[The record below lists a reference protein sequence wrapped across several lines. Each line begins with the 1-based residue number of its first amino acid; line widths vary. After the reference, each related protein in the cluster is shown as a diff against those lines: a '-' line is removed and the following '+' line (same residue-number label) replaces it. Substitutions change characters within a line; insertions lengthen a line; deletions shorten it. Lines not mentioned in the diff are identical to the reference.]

1 MRAHLLAVP
10 HQVDDDLALHVRL
23 LVPAVVA
30 AARVLAGGAACKQVH
45 SVRKICHKTPKNIYR
60 TAAGTCTA
68 PRRVPGAAPRVRRA
82 APRRG

>member
-1 MRAHLLAVP
+1 MGAHLLAVP

-45 SVRKICHKTPKNIYR
+45 SVRKMF
-60 TAAGTCTA
+60 
-68 PRRVPGAAPRVRRA
+68 
-82 APRRG
+82 